1 MNELEGVT
9 SVIRALPAWPK
20 EMSLRFGFEGPVVST
35 DVSGAVGIVL
45 DRVS

>member
-1 MNELEGVT
+1 MTELEGIT

-35 DVSGAVGIVL
+35 DVQDAVAIIL
-45 DRVS
+45 ERVS

>member
-1 MNELEGVT
+1 MSELDGVT

-20 EMSLRFGFEGPVVST
+20 EMSLRFGFEGPVLST
-35 DVSGAVGIVL
+35 DVSDAVGIIL